1 MTDFDTARRAMV
13 DCQIR
18 PSDVTRYTLIDAML
32 RIPRE
37 QFVPRS
43 KREVAYS
50 EAEVEIA
57 PGRSL
62 LAPRIFAKMVEA
74 SEIKSTDLI
83 LELCPGTGYSTA
95 ILAALGEM
103 VVSIEA
109 DETLSAQAQGL
120 LEGLG
125 INNAIV
131 TNGDPIV
138 GDSAHGPFDLIF
150 LNGCVE
156 LVPTALTDQL
166 KEGGRLVALVQDGS
180 TSSCQVFT
188 RSGTAVSQ
196 RFVFDGYGPMLEG
209 FSAEQE
215 FTL

>member
-1 MTDFDTARRAMV
+1 MTDFDAARHAMV

-18 PSDVTRYTLIDAML
+18 PSDVTRYALIDAML

-37 QFVPRS
+37 LFVPRS

-57 PGRSL
+57 PGRAL
-62 LAPRIFAKMVEA
+62 LAPRVFAKMVEA
-74 SEIKSTDLI
+74 SEIKGTDLI

-103 VVSIEA
+103 VVSIEE
-109 DETLSAQAQGL
+109 DEALSSQAQGV
-120 LEGLG
+120 LEALG
-125 INNAIV
+125 INNAVV
-131 TNGDPIV
+131 TQGDPMA
-138 GDSAHGPFDLIF
+138 GDSAHGPFDVIF

-156 LVPTALTDQL
+156 IVPSALTDQL
-166 KEGGRLVALVQDGS
+166 KEGGRLVTLVQHGS

-188 RSGTAVSQ
+188 RSGTVVSQ
-196 RFVFDGYGPMLEG
+196 RFAFDGYGPLLGG
-209 FSAEQE
+209 FSMERE